1 MRAAVYARVST
12 EEQAQHGYS
21 LAEQKDSC
29 KQRAKE
35 LGATEILEF
44 ADEGISGAT
53 LDRPGLE
60 GLRDSIK
67 EGIIDLI
74 VLRDPDRL
82 SRKLAHQLILTE
94 EFEKAGVRLEFLDFT
109 WQDSPEGKLFY
120 NLKGAVAEYEREKI
134 KERMIRGKNQKA
146 RQGGIP
152 MNFSLYGYDYSPEK
166 GVQINAQEAEIVK
179 QIFHKFVSYTSPH
192 AIAIELTQSGVPT
205 KRNTNFWHR
214 QVVRQILMN
223 PAYKG
228 EWVYQ
233 KNSDSPIIIPVPA
246 IVSKEVWETAQ
257 QILAESRRL
266 WAKRGK
272 QQYLLSGL
280 ITCTDCGTPMGGHY
294 GTHWGNRVRNYTCRK
309 SESTNR
315 IPGCSPAKLI
325 NADSLELIVWN
336 EVKNLLND
344 PDKLVSAVKR
354 NLPTDEDSKKEID
367 NLKRQL
373 SDTEKGMTQLID
385 LIASGIVELDSKIKQ
400 KLTQLKQRREL
411 LERRI
416 KEANKESGLALFSR
430 QDMKNLKR
438 LASEIIKNIDDLEF
452 EEKQQLVRSMVS
464 QVYISGRIQGTYHL
478 PDDLPGVDVKIVL
491 RAEMIY
497 SLKNLAI
504 S

>member
-29 KQRAKE
+29 TRRAKE

-53 LDRPGLE
+53 DRPGLE

-146 RQGGIP
+146 RQGGMP
-152 MNFSLYGYDYSPEK
+152 MNYSLYGYDYSPDK
-166 GVQINAQEAEIVK
+166 GVQINQQEAEIVK

-223 PAYKG
+223 PAYKENG
-228 EWVYQ
+228 YTKKQRQPHNHSCAGHCEQRSVGGCTADISGIT
-233 KNSDSPIIIPVPA
+233 KA
-246 IVSKEVWETAQ
+246 LGKE
-257 QILAESRRL
+257 
-266 WAKRGK
+266 GK

-280 ITCTDCGTPMGGHY
+280 ITCTDCGTPY
-294 GTHWGNRVRNYTCRK
+294 GDITAHIGVIEFVIIHAGSRINKPYSRVQ
-309 SESTNR
+309 S
-315 IPGCSPAKLI
+315 GQI
-325 NADSLELIVWN
+325 NQRRQLELIVWN

-478 PDDLPGVDVKIVL
+478 PDDLPGVDVKIML
-491 RAEMIY
+491 RAEMVY

>member
-1 MRAAVYARVST
+1 M
-12 EEQAQHGYS
+12 E
-21 LAEQKDSC
+21 
-29 KQRAKE
+29 
-35 LGATEILEF
+35 
-44 ADEGISGAT
+44 
-53 LDRPGLE
+53 P
-60 GLRDSIK
+60 
-67 EGIIDLI
+67 
-74 VLRDPDRL
+74 
-82 SRKLAHQLILTE
+82 
-94 EFEKAGVRLEFLDFT
+94 
-109 WQDSPEGKLFY
+109 
-120 NLKGAVAEYEREKI
+120 
-134 KERMIRGKNQKA
+134 
-146 RQGGIP
+146 
-152 MNFSLYGYDYSPEK
+152 
-166 GVQINAQEAEIVK
+166 
-179 QIFHKFVSYTSPH
+179 
-192 AIAIELTQSGVPT
+192 
-205 KRNTNFWHR
+205 
-214 QVVRQILMN
+214 
-223 PAYKG
+223 
-228 EWVYQ
+228 
-233 KNSDSPIIIPVPA
+233 
-246 IVSKEVWETAQ
+246 
-257 QILAESRRL
+257 L
-266 WAKRGK
+266 W
-272 QQYLLSGL
+272 
-280 ITCTDCGTPMGGHY
+280 GHY

-315 IPGCSPAKLI
+315 IPGCVRQI
-325 NADSLELIVWN
+325 NQRRQLGVDSLERGK
-336 EVKNLLND
+336 EPLND

-478 PDDLPGVDVKIVL
+478 PDDLPGVDVKIML
-491 RAEMIY
+491 RAEMVY